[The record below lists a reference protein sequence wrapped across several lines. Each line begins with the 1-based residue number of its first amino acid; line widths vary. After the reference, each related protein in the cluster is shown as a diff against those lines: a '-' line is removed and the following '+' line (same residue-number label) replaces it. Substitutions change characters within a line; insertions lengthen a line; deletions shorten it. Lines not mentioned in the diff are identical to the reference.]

1 MNLKQIYSSSN
12 LSFIPALFSSI
23 IILVTLPSY
32 GFSSN
37 TEPALVPKL
46 KGLSGITHYS
56 RKDFHAD
63 PQFWTVCEDKEG
75 VMYFGNND
83 GCVIYDGERWHQ
95 ISLPNNSSI
104 RSLTIDSAGTVHAGG
119 FNEFGMIK
127 KDEGGRYYYES
138 LLDTL
143 QFRDPQIENLWQ
155 VHYFK
160 GRIIYRS
167 FNKLIIIEGNK
178 ITTVPSKQSFIRSFI
193 VNNQYFVQDVGQGIF
208 MLDITKMRFMPYF
221 TPDQYD
227 SEEIVAI
234 LPTDNPNQILATT
247 RSGKVFL
254 FELHNQ
260 SARVWTRLFP
270 STAKDRV
277 ECAMQSNDSLYY
289 FGTLSS
295 GIIIL
300 DRKGQRYINE
310 NNYDRIQDKTV
321 LSLFQNSKGNIWALL
336 NNGLDCINITSPVT
350 TIFENASVYDV
361 LIDSTSMYLA
371 TNQGVFIADD
381 IYASRPEFSKID
393 GLEGQGWT
401 LRNIEGDILVAH
413 DKGLFNITNG
423 TAEKIGD
430 FSGIWKVVPVEG
442 YANTYFAAA
451 YVGLYVIKRSPDGT
465 WTSHGKIEGFEE
477 SSRDI
482 METETPGIYWVCHGY
497 KGVFRITLDEELK
510 RATSLEHF
518 TTQNGLPF
526 PFNINVYKWEQH
538 TVFTTNYGV
547 YTYDQ
552 SKNEFVPFERLNNI
566 LDPDINT
573 RKLLQH
579 EGKTWF
585 VQDDEVGYFVTS
597 AHSPRL
603 ETDYFLQFK
612 GTFNRG
618 MECIVP
624 LPNQQI
630 LLGNKTGLYLFDL
643 NYKKSRRKTSTNITG
658 VSYTSD
664 QVASWLPLASETI
677 PQLPNTTTAIRFEF
691 AAPGMQNDA
700 AIQYAYMLEGL
711 DDRWSAWQYSPFTEF
726 NHLRPGGYT
735 FKVKSRSLLGMT
747 GQEQF
752 YTFEV
757 LPFWYQTWWAWVLY
771 AILLSFF
778 IFLMT
783 YLVKRKIRIEGDKT
797 REEEQKARRL
807 LELELQQM
815 RLKSEKEKIYQ
826 DKTLLEEDI
835 IYKSKELAN
844 YTMLLV
850 KKREVMAEIR
860 EDLKEMRTTAR
871 NEESRRK
878 VREMMAKISHHMIDE
893 VHLQVFEA
901 NFEKVHQDFFIQLR
915 TLFPSLTQREL
926 RLCAFVKM
934 NLTNKEISPM
944 LNISVR
950 GVETARYRIRKKL
963 NLEFE
968 HNLVEYLE
976 GLAAN
981 TDRSKAH
988 GVL

>member
-1 MNLKQIYSSSN
+1 MNLKHIYPSWSLYFN
-12 LSFIPALFSSI
+12 HALLSSI
-23 IILVTLPSY
+23 IILMALPNY
-32 GFSSN
+32 GFSTN
-37 TEPALVPKL
+37 KDNPLVL
-46 KGLSGITHYS
+46 KGLPGITHYN

-83 GCVIYDGERWHQ
+83 GCVIYDGERWYQ
-95 ISLPNNSSI
+95 VNLPNNSSI
-104 RSLTIDSAGTVHAGG
+104 RSLTTDSAGNVYAGG

-127 KDEGGRYYYES
+127 KDNGGQYYYES

-143 QFRDPQIENLWQ
+143 QFKDQHIENLWQ
-155 VHYFK
+155 VHVFK

-167 FNKLIIIEGNK
+167 FSKLIIIEGNK
-178 ITTVPSKQSFIRSFI
+178 VTTVPSKQSFVRSFI

-221 TPDQYD
+221 TPEQYD
-227 SEEIVAI
+227 SEEIIAI

-247 RSGKVFL
+247 KSGKVFL

-260 SARVWTRLFP
+260 SSRLWTNLFP
-270 STAKDRV
+270 GTGKDQI
-277 ECAMQSNDSLYY
+277 ECAMQSSDSLYY

-300 DRKGQRYINE
+300 DRKGQRYISE
-310 NNYDRIQDKTV
+310 ENYDRIQDKTV

-350 TIFENASVYDV
+350 TIFDNASLYDV
-361 LIDSTSMYLA
+361 LIDSMRMYLA
-371 TNQGVFIADD
+371 TNQGVFFADN
-381 IYASRPEFSKID
+381 IYEAKPIFTKID
-393 GLEGQGWT
+393 GLEGQGWS
-401 LRNIEGDILVAH
+401 LKNIEGDILAGH
-413 DKGLFNITNG
+413 DKGLFNIKDNG
-423 TAEKIGD
+423 EIEKIGD
-430 FSGIWKVVPVEG
+430 FSGIWKVVPVSG
-442 YANTYFAAA
+442 HPNTYFAAA
-451 YVGLYVIKRSPDGT
+451 YAGLYIIKRSPEGK
-465 WTSHGKIEGFEE
+465 WTSLGKIEGFDE

-497 KGVFRITLDEELK
+497 KGVFRITIDDELK
-510 RATSLEHF
+510 RVTSLEHF

-526 PFNINVYKWEQH
+526 PFNINVYTWEGH
-538 TVFTTNYGV
+538 TVFTTNYGI

-566 LDPDINT
+566 LDPNINT
-573 RKLLQH
+573 RKILQH

-585 VQDDEVGYFVTS
+585 IQDDEVGYFITS
-597 AHSPRL
+597 AHNPRR

-618 MECIVP
+618 MECIIP
-624 LPNQQI
+624 LANQQL
-630 LLGNKTGLYLFDL
+630 LLGTKTGLYLFDL

-700 AIQYAYMLEGL
+700 VIQYAYMLEGL
-711 DDRWSAWQYSPFTEF
+711 DDRWSAWQYLPFTEF
-726 NHLRPGGYT
+726 NHLRSGGYT

-747 GQEQF
+747 GQEQS

-757 LPFWYQTWWAWVLY
+757 LPFWYQTWWAWILY
-771 AILLSFF
+771 AVLLGLF
-778 IFLMT
+778 ISLMI
-783 YLVKRKIRIEGDKT
+783 YLIKRKIRLESSKT

-815 RLKSEKEKIYQ
+815 RLKSEKEKIHQ

-835 IYKSKELAN
+835 IHKSKELAN

-860 EDLKEMRTTAR
+860 EDLKEMRTAAR

-878 VREMMAKISHHMIDE
+878 VREMMAKISHHMTDE

-915 TLFPSLTQREL
+915 TLFPNLTQREL

-981 TDRSKAH
+981 TDRRKAH

>member
-1 MNLKQIYSSSN
+1 MNLKQIYSSRN
-12 LSFIPALFSSI
+12 LSFIPALFSCI

-37 TEPALVPKL
+37 IAPVVVPKL
-46 KGLSGITHYS
+46 KGLPGITHYN

-95 ISLPNNSSI
+95 VSLPNNSSI
-104 RSLTIDSAGTVHAGG
+104 RSLTIDSAGIVYAGG

-127 KDEGGRYYYES
+127 KDPEGRYFYES

-143 QFRDPQIENLWQ
+143 KFNDPQIENLWQ

-160 GRIIYRS
+160 DRIIYRS
-167 FNKLIIIEGNK
+167 FSKLIIIEGNK

-193 VNNQYFVQDVGQGIF
+193 VNNQYFVQDVDHGIF
-208 MLDITKMRFMPYF
+208 MLDITKMRFIPYF
-221 TPDQYD
+221 MPAQYD
-227 SEEIVAI
+227 GEEIVAI
-234 LPTDNPNQILATT
+234 LPTDNPNQILATA
-247 RSGKVFL
+247 RSGKIFQ
-254 FELHNQ
+254 FELHSQ
-260 SARVWTRLFP
+260 SSRLWTKLFLD
-270 STAKDRV
+270 TAKDRV

-289 FGTLSS
+289 FGTLSA
-295 GIIIL
+295 GIVIL

-321 LSLFQNSKGNIWALL
+321 LSLFQNSRGNIWALL

-350 TIFENASVYDV
+350 TLFEHASVYDV
-361 LIDSTSMYLA
+361 LIDSARMYLA
-371 TNQGVFIADD
+371 TNQGVFLAND
-381 IYASRPEFSKID
+381 IYASRPDFSKID

-401 LRNIEGDILVAH
+401 LRNIEGDILVGH
-413 DKGLFNITNG
+413 DKGLFIITDG
-423 TAEKIGD
+423 TAQKIGD

-442 YANTYFAAA
+442 YPNTYFAAA
-451 YVGLYVIKRSPDGT
+451 YAGLYVIKRSPEGQ

-518 TTQNGLPF
+518 TTQNGLPS
-526 PFNINVYKWEQH
+526 PFNVNVYKWEQH

-547 YTYDQ
+547 YEYDQ

-566 LDPDINT
+566 LDPNINT

-579 EGKTWF
+579 EGKTWV

-597 AHSPRL
+597 AHNPRL

-618 MECIVP
+618 MECIIP
-624 LPNQQI
+624 LSHEQL
-630 LLGNKTGLYLFDL
+630 LLGNKTGLYIFDL
-643 NYKKSRRKTSTNITG
+643 NYRKSRRKTPTNITS
-658 VSYTSD
+658 VSYTKE
-664 QVASWLPLASETI
+664 QNTVWLPLLPETT
-677 PQLPNTTTAIRFEF
+677 PLLSNNTALIRFEYT
-691 AAPGMQNDA
+691 APGMQNDA
-700 AIQYAYMLEGL
+700 VIQYAYMLEGL
-711 DDRWSAWQYSPFTEF
+711 DGRWSSWQYSPFIEF
-726 NHLRPGGYT
+726 NHLRPGTYT
-735 FKVKSRSLLGMT
+735 FKVKSRSLLGME
-747 GQEQF
+747 GQEQS
-752 YTFEV
+752 YKFEV
-757 LPFWYQTWWAWVLY
+757 LPFWYHTWWAWAMY
-771 AILLSFF
+771 AILLSFLISF
-778 IFLMT
+778 MT
-783 YLVKRKIRIEGDKT
+783 YLIKRKIRIESSKT
-797 REEEQKARRL
+797 REEEQNARRL

-815 RLKSEKEKIYQ
+815 RLKSEREKIYQ
-826 DKTLLEEDI
+826 DKALLEEDI
-835 IYKSKELAN
+835 IHKSKELAN
-844 YTMLLV
+844 HTMLLV
-850 KKREVMAEIR
+850 KKREVIAAIR
-860 EDLKEMRTTAR
+860 EDLKEMRATAR

-878 VREMMAKISHHMIDE
+878 IREMIAKISHHMTDE
-893 VHLQVFEA
+893 AHLQVFEA
-901 NFEKVHQDFFIQLR
+901 NFEKVHQDFFMQLR

-976 GLAAN
+976 GLAV
-981 TDRSKAH
+981 SKEKNRQSF
-988 GVL
+988 V